1 MVIIGANQDISIE
14 IIIRRN
20 STEIETTMEVTMEIL
35 QIQTPLKLM
44 ILKI

>member
-1 MVIIGANQDISIE
+1 MVIIGENQDTSIE

-20 STEIETTMEVTMEIL
+20 SIEIETTMGVTMEIL

>member
-1 MVIIGANQDISIE
+1 MVIIGANQDTSIE
-14 IIIRRN
+14 IIIKRN
-20 STEIETTMEVTMEIL
+20 FIEIETTVEVTMEIL

>member
-1 MVIIGANQDISIE
+1 MVIIGENQDTSIE
-14 IIIRRN
+14 ITIRRN
-20 STEIETTMEVTMEIL
+20 SIEIETTMEVTMEIL